1 MNFIYEV
8 ENFLDKRT
16 CEDIIKRFE
25 DDDRKIRGSTVSGV
39 SSAIKVSTDLPIG
52 LENFNSEWG
61 DVNNKIINLIYTE
74 LDKYCKYMF
83 KSGLIAKET
92 PETALGQFMIGLPQI
107 QKTVKNGYY
116 RWHNDGDT
124 NRLITYILYLNDVE
138 DGIGGTTDFKCG
150 KSIQPRAGKL
160 IFFPATWNY
169 VHRGKK
175 LEKGEKYIMTSFIV
189 SDPQF

>member
-25 DDDRKIRGSTVSGV
+25 DDDRKICGSTVGGV
-39 SSAIKVSTDLPIG
+39 SSAVKVSTDLPIG
-52 LENFNSEWG
+52 LENFNSKWG
-61 DVNNKIINLIYTE
+61 DVNTKIAKLVYKEINNYF
-74 LDKYCKYMF
+74 KYMF
-83 KSGLIAKET
+83 ENGLVTKES
-92 PETALGQFMIGLPQI
+92 PEYTIGRFGVAMPQI

-116 RWHNDGDT
+116 RWHSDEEKE
-124 NRLITYILYLNDVE
+124 RLITYIIYLNDVE
-138 DGIGGTTDFKCG
+138 EGIGGTTDFRCG

-169 VHRGKK
+169 IHRGKK
-175 LEKGEKYIMTSFIV
+175 LEKGEKYIMTSFIIRTYH
-189 SDPQF
+189 

>member
-61 DVNNKIINLIYTE
+61 DVNTKIAKLVDKEINNYF
-74 LDKYCKYMF
+74 KYMF
-83 KSGLIAKET
+83 ENGLVTKERPGYT
-92 PETALGQFMIGLPQI
+92 LGSCGVAMPQI

-116 RWHNDGDT
+116 RWHHDEQKD
-124 NRLITYILYLNDVE
+124 RLITYIIYLNDVE
-138 DGIGGTTDFKCG
+138 EGIGGTTDFKCG

-169 VHRGKK
+169 IHRGKK
-175 LEKGEKYIMTSFIV
+175 LEKGEKYIMTSFIIRTYH
-189 SDPQF
+189 